1 MEICTVSTIYNLY
14 LNAEAKHYN
23 AMLSNKLKQTENN
36 DSNNV
41 CKNMS
46 EMKLQMDY
54 IIDHYWP

>member
-1 MEICTVSTIYNLY
+1 MQCNTY
-14 LNAEAKHYN
+14 
-23 AMLSNKLKQTENN
+23 KQFKKN

-41 CKNMS
+41 CKNML

>member
-1 MEICTVSTIYNLY
+1 MLKLNTAMQNL
-14 LNAEAKHYN
+14 K
-23 AMLSNKLKQTENN
+23 KLEKN

-41 CKNMS
+41 CKNML

>member
-1 MEICTVSTIYNLY
+1 M
-14 LNAEAKHYN
+14 LNAVQN
-23 AMLSNKLKQTENN
+23 LQKLEKN